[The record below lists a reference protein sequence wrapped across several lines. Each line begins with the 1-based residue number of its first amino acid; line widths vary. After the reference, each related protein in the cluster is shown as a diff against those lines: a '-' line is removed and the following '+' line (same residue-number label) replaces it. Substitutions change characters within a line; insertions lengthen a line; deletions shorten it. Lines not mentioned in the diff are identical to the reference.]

1 MMSFST
7 ALYIAEWIVRVVA
20 LFVVVHKR
28 RPTAAL
34 AWLVV
39 IYFQPWI
46 GIVLYFLIGRQ
57 RLPWRRTRQYT
68 QLVKRLEHLKKQFDR
83 HPHVIHPELGLQ
95 CKAAITLAERFGLM
109 PILDGNSVT
118 LISDTN
124 EVIRQLTA
132 DIDEAKEHV
141 HMLFYIFRNDETGRQ
156 VANALK
162 QAAGRGV
169 KCRLLLDAVGSW
181 GTLQSISHDL
191 RRAGVE
197 VYDVL
202 PVGFLRRR
210 ASRIDLRN
218 HRKIAV
224 IDGITAYTGS
234 QNIVNDNYG
243 HKDLVWCDL
252 TARLNGPVVQELQ
265 TVFLEDWNF
274 RTNQLLDEQDIFP
287 TPELS
292 GTVPAQI
299 LPSGPN
305 YPVENYQRLV
315 VAVLYSAHERV
326 VITTPYFVP
335 DEPFLQA
342 MQVVAQRG
350 DVEVNL
356 ILPVKTDHPLIDMA
370 GQAYFEELL
379 EAGVRIFA
387 YENGLLHAKTI
398 TVDDSIAFLGSSNF
412 DIRSFSLNFEI
423 NLLLY
428 GRQATQGL
436 RERQMEYLHN
446 SHAIELSDWQKR
458 GPFKRISQ
466 DVAKLFSPLL

>member
-1 MMSFST
+1 MISFSSV
-7 ALYIAEWIVRVVA
+7 LYITEWIVRVVA

-28 RPTAAL
+28 RPTTAL

-46 GIVLYFLIGRQ
+46 GIFLYVLIGRQ

-83 HPHVIHPELGLQ
+83 HPHVTHPELGPQ

-109 PILDGNSVT
+109 PILEGNSVT

-124 EVIRQLTA
+124 EVIHQLTA
-132 DIDEAKEHV
+132 DIDKAKEHV
-141 HMLFYIFRNDETGRQ
+141 HMLFYIFRNDDTGRR

-181 GTLQSISHDL
+181 GTLRSISHDL
-191 RRAGVE
+191 RRAGIE
-197 VYDVL
+197 VYDDL

-274 RTNQLLDEQDIFP
+274 RTNQLLDEQEVFP

-292 GTVPAQI
+292 GNVPAQV

-305 YPVENYQRLV
+305 YPVENYQHLV
-315 VAVLYSAHERV
+315 VAVLYSARERV
-326 VITTPYFVP
+326 VITSPYFIP

-342 MQVVAQRG
+342 MQVVAQM

-387 YENGLLHAKTI
+387 YDNGLLHAKTI
-398 TVDDSIAFLGSSNF
+398 TIDDSIAFLGSSNF

-428 GRQATQGL
+428 GREATRGL

>member
-1 MMSFST
+1 MISFSIS
-7 ALYIAEWIVRVVA
+7 LYIAEWIVRVAA

-46 GIVLYFLIGRQ
+46 GILLYLLIGRH

-68 QLVKRLEHLKKQFDR
+68 QLVKRLEYLKNHFDR
-83 HPHVIHPELGLQ
+83 HPHVTHPELGPQ
-95 CKAAITLAERFGLM
+95 CKAAITLAERLGSM

-118 LISDTN
+118 LISNTN
-124 EVIRQLTA
+124 EVIKQLTA
-132 DIDEAKEHV
+132 DIDKAKEHV
-141 HMLFYIFRNDETGRQ
+141 HMLFYIFQNDDTGRR

-169 KCRLLLDAVGSW
+169 RCRLLLDAVGSW
-181 GTLQSISHDL
+181 GALRSISHDM

-197 VYDVL
+197 VYDAL

-224 IDGITAYTGS
+224 IDGITGYTGS
-234 QNIVNDNYG
+234 QNIVDDNYG
-243 HKDLVWCDL
+243 PKDLVLCDL
-252 TARLNGPVVQELQ
+252 TARLSGPVVQELQ

-274 RTNQLLDEQDIFP
+274 RTNQLFDEQDVFP
-287 TPELS
+287 MPILS
-292 GTVPAQI
+292 GTVPAQV
-299 LPSGPN
+299 LSSGPDH
-305 YPVENYQRLV
+305 PVESYQRLV
-315 VAVLYSAHERV
+315 VAVMYSAHERV

-342 MQVVAQRG
+342 MQIVAQS

-387 YENGLLHAKTI
+387 YEKGLLHAKTI
-398 TVDDSIAFLGSSNF
+398 TIDDSIAFLGSSNF

-423 NLLLY
+423 NLLFY
-428 GRQATQGL
+428 GREATQGL
-436 RERQMEYLHN
+436 REHQMEYIHN
-446 SHAIELSDWQKR
+446 SHAIERSEWENRGWAKR
-458 GPFKRISQ
+458 RLH